1 MIQIGDTAWEVQSD
15 STDKTYTVNLT
26 SSEGWPTCTCTAFAI
41 NRNRAVG
48 RGQTPK
54 NCKHITSVIALGG
67 SQKMAEVKEQKIKEQ
82 AKKATSAL
90 RDMLADLDDK
100 PKTKPVTP
108 DVVLT
113 VNQVEAEAVLSGTSS
128 MTGDLTVE
136 NDVAPEMAAIPNPG
150 TPDSE
155 TIVSESDAAS
165 GVTSGVIQDEAPTAS
180 EVSDVSGV
188 VSTFHFTNDE
198 VAVLYRALSDYE
210 GDPNEHYES
219 LRAKVMALPLEV
231 LAPLDPAGLTLP
243 VTQATPVSAHNCPR
257 CGGQIPNN
265 ESPGAYPGALSRTD
279 NTTEV
284 CSQCGTDEA
293 MQQFLDDNLT
303 PQSDWPLVRKYD
315 FPNAKVK

>member
-48 RGQTPK
+48 KGLTPK

-67 SQKMAEVKEQKIKEQ
+67 SQKFAEVKEQKTKEQ
-82 AKKATSAL
+82 AKKATAAL

-100 PKTKPVTP
+100 PKETVKNAQEAPV
-108 DVVLT
+108 
-113 VNQVEAEAVLSGTSS
+113 VEAEAVLSGISS
-128 MTGDLTVE
+128 MTGDLTVV
-136 NDVAPEMAAIPNPG
+136 NDVSPETEAIPNPG
-150 TPDSE
+150 TSDPE
-155 TIVSESDAAS
+155 TIVSES
-165 GVTSGVIQDEAPTAS
+165 GVNSGVIQDGPVEAPAVS
-180 EVSDVSGV
+180 EVSDVSEV
-188 VSTFHFTNDE
+188 VSVPLSDLL
-198 VAVLYRALSDYE
+198 AVLDAAEPLFQTGGSVQVTKSAQALE
-210 GDPNEHYES
+210 ALNR
-219 LRAKVMALPLEV
+219 LRGA
-231 LAPLDPAGLTLP
+231 LDPTHP
-243 VTQATPVSAHNCPR
+243 SDPTPTEHSCPR
-257 CGGQIPNN
+257 CGGRVPNN
-265 ESPGAYPGALSRTD
+265 ETPGAYPGALSRTD
-279 NTTEV
+279 NITEV